1 MTTIT
6 TRTRA
11 ARQRTRAIGRATLA
25 ARSTGPAG
33 YYPTR
38 HQASVEELRL
48 LRNR

>member
-25 ARSTGPAG
+25 ARSTGPMA

-38 HQASVEELRL
+38 DQASVEALHLMRV
-48 LRNR
+48 R